1 MSDGDETAGSRV
13 RVWDPATRIF
23 HWALVVLIPFS
34 WYTGEEGDMEL
45 HIASGTAIL
54 TLVLFRLL
62 WGLWGSD
69 TARFASFLKGPGA
82 VIAYLKGWLARAR
95 GTTVGHN
102 PAGGWMVALMLLALL
117 AQPILGLFSAN
128 EDNFTEGPLA
138 HLVSSRTSAALLEWH
153 ELVFNVIVALAALHI
168 IAVLL
173 YLVRRKD
180 DLITPMLTGRK
191 TFGAPVAPP
200 ALRPFWQALL
210 SAALAYGAVWVVT
223 TQL

>member
-1 MSDGDETAGSRV
+1 MAEGTERPVSRV
-13 RVWDPATRIF
+13 RVWDLGTRIF
-23 HWALVVLIPFS
+23 HWALVVLIPLS

-54 TLVLFRLL
+54 ALVLFRLM

-69 TARFASFLKGPGA
+69 TARFARFLKGPGA
-82 VIAYLKGWLARAR
+82 VVAYVRDWMARAR

-138 HLVSSRTSAALLEWH
+138 HLVPSRTSAMLLEWH
-153 ELVFNVIVALAALHI
+153 ELIFNAIVALVAVHI
-168 IAVLL
+168 LAVLL
-173 YLVRRKD
+173 YLLRQKD
-180 DLITPMLTGRK
+180 NLIGPMITGSK
-191 TFGAPVAPP
+191 TFGGPVAPP
-200 ALRPFWQALL
+200 GLRPFWQALL
-210 SAALAYGAVWVVT
+210 TAALAYGAVWVVT

>member
-1 MSDGDETAGSRV
+1 MSDGEERAVARV
-13 RVWDPATRIF
+13 RVWDLGTRIF

-69 TARFASFLKGPGA
+69 TARFARFLRGPGA
-82 VIAYLKGWLARAR
+82 VIAYLKGWLARAG

-102 PAGGWMVALMLLALL
+102 PAGGWMVALMLLAL
-117 AQPILGLFSAN
+117 AVQPVLGLFSAN

-138 HLVSSRTSAALLEWH
+138 HLVSSRTSDMLLEWH
-153 ELVFNVIVALAALHI
+153 ELVFNVIVALAVLHVL
-168 IAVLL
+168 AVLL
-173 YLVRRKD
+173 YLVHQKD
-180 DLITPMLTGRK
+180 NLIGPMFTGHK
-191 TFGAPVAPP
+191 SFGAPVAPP
-200 ALRPFWQALL
+200 GLRPFWQALL
-210 SAALAYGAVWVVT
+210 TAVLAYGLVWVIT